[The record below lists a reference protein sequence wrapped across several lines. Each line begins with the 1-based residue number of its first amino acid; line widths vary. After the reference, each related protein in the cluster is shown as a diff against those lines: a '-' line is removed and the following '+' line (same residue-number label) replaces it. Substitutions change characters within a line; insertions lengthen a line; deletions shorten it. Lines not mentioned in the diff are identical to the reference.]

1 MVLFVKVVEIYILD
15 FDFLK
20 VQVVVFTI
28 KKSRHVTFL
37 PQNSC
42 SHLFQQVASQKEYN
56 LQSGNSQILDSDY
69 LRFAGNW
76 ASSAFSTAS
85 FV

>member
-20 VQVVVFTI
+20 VQDVVFTM
-28 KKSRHVTFL
+28 KKSRHVTFV

-42 SHLFQQVASQKEYN
+42 SHLFQQKEYN
-56 LQSGNSQILDSDY
+56 FQSGNSQILDSDY

>member
-1 MVLFVKVVEIYILD
+1 MLFAVKKKKNPDMLHFCLRILAATSSS
-15 FDFLK
+15 L
-20 VQVVVFTI
+20 
-28 KKSRHVTFL
+28 
-37 PQNSC
+37 
-42 SHLFQQVASQKEYN
+42 VASQKEYS